1 MKTLYHC
8 GVDSMNFQFFFL
20 SKWTIDGGITPELCT
35 APSISTSTM
44 GLPGVGSVS
53 VLKDCFVETLVQ
65 QVQDVSYGVVE
76 SPRIGED
83 AVLFL

>member
-1 MKTLYHC
+1 
-8 GVDSMNFQFFFL
+8 
-20 SKWTIDGGITPELCT
+20 
-35 APSISTSTM
+35 M

-65 QVQDVSYGVVE
+65 QVQEDVSYGVVE